1 MSSTAQRPFKHFS
14 TYTDMK
20 WNESTLTLKKQKT
33 KKKNKYYAIIEKV
46 AQGQVTY
53 IFCQLLAISCFSFQQ
68 VNN

>member
-20 WNESTLTLKKQKT
+20 WNESTLTLK

-68 VNN
+68 VNNSY

>member
-20 WNESTLTLKKQKT
+20 WNESTLTLKK
-33 KKKNKYYAIIEKV
+33 KNKYYEIIEKV

-68 VNN
+68 VNNSY